1 MRESDIETYGKFECL
16 LGHSSCGKHCN
27 RFLGIR
33 PTTTNSNAFQSA
45 GGVGG
50 GGEHCGGGGEGGG
63 GRALGGG
70 VGGGGRGYYE
80 EP

>member
-1 MRESDIETYGKFECL
+1 MRESDIETYGQFECL

-50 GGEHCGGGGEGGG
+50 GGEHCGGGGRGGG
-63 GRALGGG
+63 GESIGRA
-70 VGGGGRGYYE
+70 GGGRGE
-80 EP
+80 GVL